1 MDIENNNTPTMADF
15 ENELD
20 ASFKKVEEG
29 DILTG
34 TVIAV
39 TEEEVTLDLQSYT
52 EGIIRTEDFSREP
65 GFMVKDEVQAGDTV
79 TATVIKTDN
88 GQGSILL
95 SKVKANDILA
105 WQTLKQM
112 KEDKTV
118 LDVTVKGIVKSGVIA
133 YVEGIRGFIPI
144 SKLSLE
150 YVEDTTPYLNQTLQ
164 VQVFEV
170 DENDKRLILSAKELL
185 REKAGEERRKRI
197 SNVEIGLV
205 TEGTVETIKPYGAFV
220 NLGNGLSGLVHVS
233 QISEKRIKSPDAVL
247 NVGDVVK
254 VKITAVKDGTISL
267 SMKALNDTAAS
278 EIVEESYELPET
290 EAATTSLG
298 SLFSNIKLD

>member
-254 VKITAVKDGTISL
+254 VKITAVKDGKISL
-267 SMKALNDTAAS
+267 SMKALNDTVAS

>member
-254 VKITAVKDGTISL
+254 VKIIAVKDGKISL

>member
-1 MDIENNNTPTMADF
+1 MADF

-254 VKITAVKDGTISL
+254 VKITAVKDGKISL
-267 SMKALNDTAAS
+267 SMKALNDTVAS

>member
-254 VKITAVKDGTISL
+254 VKITAVKDGKISL